1 MGNIGIR
8 IITSLTSNIT
18 FMLSM
23 MVVILIAACFLGR
36 YVVISRKM
44 VLGALGIVIIETI
57 LVLFFNFNEIAI
69 QNKAN
74 DFVSVYL
81 LEDTSDG
88 EIMSVEDAADTVK
101 LLVGAFV
108 SIIINSVAFVYAFVF
123 YLFSF
128 REKRVLRA
136 FGACIGLYGYYM
148 YMQTTILY
156 AMIYLR
162 GGDAIFYES
171 LVFSRETVAFPMMIY
186 QIICLAITAG
196 VLAILYF
203 GYYRRKKFYV
213 ISVKTRIFFILWL
226 VIFSIFPTLPMG
238 LEENVSDRFYL
249 LSIIMGVLLPVV
261 GTLAPVL
268 LIMNASDKS
277 LKERVVFQEN
287 YLNAELDY
295 IEQYKQKQTETR
307 AFRHDIVNNLTL
319 LDMMMKDDKNEEA
332 KEHLEGLLESVA
344 ALSPEYVTGDEML
357 DCIVAMKADKIK
369 QLSIAFTAD
378 GVIDG
383 GLNMR
388 PMDICGIFANAL
400 DNAIEAAVKVKDNP
414 KISFEIKRTERFF
427 VVRITNSTVGKVDV
441 EKLLVNAGYTSKK
454 KDMELHGFG
463 LRNIKD
469 TAAKYDGIVKA
480 ESREGEFTLSV
491 MIPRDE

>member
-1 MGNIGIR
+1 MGSFGIK
-8 IITSLTSNIT
+8 IITSLSSNIT
-18 FMLSM
+18 FVFSM

-44 VLGALGIVIIETI
+44 VLGAFGIVVIETI
-57 LVLFFNFNEIAI
+57 LVLFFSFNEISF
-69 QNKAN
+69 QNKAK
-74 DFVSVYL
+74 DFVSEYVLTEY
-81 LEDTSDG
+81 S
-88 EIMSVEDAADTVK
+88 EDAGLTAEEVSDTMN
-101 LLVGAFV
+101 LFV
-108 SIIINSVAFVYAFVF
+108 TGVISIIVNSVAFVYAFVF

-128 REKRVLRA
+128 REKKVLRS
-136 FGACIGLYGYYM
+136 FGACVGLYGYYM
-148 YMQTTILY
+148 YMQTIILY
-156 AMIYLR
+156 AMIYLK
-162 GGDAIFYES
+162 GGDMNFFEAITY
-171 LVFSRETVAFPMMIY
+171 SRDAAAFPMMIY
-186 QIICLAITAG
+186 QLICLVITAG

-213 ISVKTRIFFILWL
+213 ISVKTRIFFLLWL
-226 VIFSIFPTLPMG
+226 VIFSVFPTLPMG
-238 LEENVSDRFYL
+238 LGENLSDRFYL
-249 LSIIMGVLLPVV
+249 LSVIMGVLLPVV

-268 LIMNASDKS
+268 LIMNATDKA
-277 LKERVVFQEN
+277 LKERVSYQEN

-319 LDMMMKDDKNEEA
+319 LDMMMKDGKNDEA
-332 KEHLEGLLESVA
+332 QEHLEELLESVA
-344 ALSPEYVTGDEML
+344 ALSPEFVTGDEML
-357 DCIVAMKADKIK
+357 DCIVAMKADKMK

-383 GLNMR
+383 GLDMR

-400 DNAIEAAVKVKDNP
+400 DNAIEAAVQVKDNP

-427 VVRITNSTVGKVDV
+427 VVRISNSTVGKVDV
-441 EKLLVNAGYTSKK
+441 EKLLINAGFTSKK
-454 KDMELHGFG
+454 KDTELHGFG

-491 MIPRDE
+491 MIPREE